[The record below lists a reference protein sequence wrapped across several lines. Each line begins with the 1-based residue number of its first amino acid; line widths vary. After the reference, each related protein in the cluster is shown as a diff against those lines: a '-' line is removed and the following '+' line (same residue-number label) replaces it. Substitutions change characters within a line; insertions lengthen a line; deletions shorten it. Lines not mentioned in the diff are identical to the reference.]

1 MVQDQLIIFI
11 KNTVKG
17 TVKTRIAATMG
28 DEIALKI
35 YRVLIDHTHKVTL
48 KLSMDKA
55 LFYSDFID
63 FADQWDSDLYKKQA
77 QDKGSLGH
85 RMKSAFKQG
94 FNNGYKK
101 IVIVGSDCYEIN
113 TSIINES
120 FYRLDH
126 YDVVLGPASDGGYY
140 LLGMKYLIPELF
152 EGKTFSTD
160 KVLEEAIDSIAKL
173 YKSFFLL
180 PTLNDID
187 NEEDARKSGIIS
199 FLS

>member
-1 MVQDQLIIFI
+1 MVQDQLMIFI
-11 KNTVKG
+11 KNAVKG

-35 YRVLIDHTHKVTL
+35 YRVLMDHTRKVTS

-63 FADQWDSDLYKKQA
+63 FADQWDSDLYKKQV
-77 QDKGSLGH
+77 QEKGPLGH

-101 IVIVGSDCYEIN
+101 IVIIGSDCYEIN
-113 TSIINES
+113 TSIINEG
-120 FYRLDH
+120 FYQLGH

-140 LLGMKYLIPELF
+140 LLGMKCLIPELF

-160 KVLEEAIDSIAKL
+160 KVLEEAIDSIVTL
-173 YKSFFLL
+173 NKSFFLL

-199 FLS
+199 LLS